1 VWVYKGDV
9 LPSLHSTREKI
20 AAEAAL
26 AAGGPASRL
35 APIKARAEQAAG
47 DRPRGGLVEAGGGK
61 RLVEAG
67 GGKRLVEAGGGKK
80 VDAGSAKSA
89 FEEEREVAEETL
101 DVAAADEAESDTT
114 PAGEEE

>member
-1 VWVYKGDV
+1 
-9 LPSLHSTREKI
+9 
-20 AAEAAL
+20 
-26 AAGGPASRL
+26 
-35 APIKARAEQAAG
+35 
-47 DRPRGGLVEAGGGK
+47 
-61 RLVEAG
+61 VEAG